1 MKMKAAFILILFTGF
16 ISSCVTTKK
25 LTYLQHEAERNDTII
40 SATLQAYKV
49 QAYDNLF
56 LRITTPDPQWS
67 DMFNTTESSGTNG
80 SLSEQSADL
89 ISYSVNAEG
98 FIELPFAGRV
108 PVSGKNL
115 VSIKGELDSIMR
127 SFVKDA
133 DVTVKMINN
142 YVTILGEVRQP
153 GKYQIY
159 KERMNIFQALGLA
172 SDLADFSDRSRIQII
187 RQIPGG
193 TAIKE
198 FSLTDRSIL
207 ASEYFYVMPNDV
219 IYAKPMKGRFFKM
232 DTFPFGLI
240 LSAATTLILFLSILE

>member
-1 MKMKAAFILILFTGF
+1 
-16 ISSCVTTKK
+16 
-25 LTYLQHEAERNDTII
+25 
-40 SATLQAYKV
+40 
-49 QAYDNLF
+49 
-56 LRITTPDPQWS
+56 
-67 DMFNTTESSGTNG
+67 MFNTTESSGTNG

-115 VSIKGELDSIMR
+115 VTIKGELDSIMR